1 MENTIL
7 NISIDLIMPNRFQP
21 RLVFDEKAL
30 NELADSIKEH
40 GIIEPIIVRPLNDK
54 YEIIA
59 GERRYKAACIAGLT
73 KLPVIVKHLSD
84 YKSAQVAVIENVQRR
99 NLNPMEEAKSY
110 KRILD
115 HGIKTQEELAKEIGV
130 SQSTIANKLR
140 LLSLAEPVKQALSE
154 NKISERHARALLKIT
169 SLDKQVELLNK
180 VITERL
186 TVKDLDDEI
195 KKLAKEYKAKCLD
208 VNYKAPNALRCLTTD
223 DDIENLSGYLFD
235 EKISEEPV
243 ASSKPEFVTPV
254 VESKEEQPITEPKIE
269 TIPKEETI
277 KVNTDPE
284 IKKIQEIDEQQLPT
298 TPQPDNSTNIF
309 DIPTI
314 GKESKPDYPSL
325 EDLQTNMDL
334 GIKSDILVPEQP
346 EEPIVEEKEEP
357 KLEVTEPIVVPE
369 TPVEPPKPRII
380 PNDLNSVKQAIS
392 DLNKEIR
399 EAGFNIEFE
408 DYDFSDL
415 YQAIIKIN
423 K

>member
-1 MENTIL
+1 MENAIL
-7 NISIDLIMPNRFQP
+7 NVNIDLIIPNRFQP

-40 GIIEPIIVRPLNDK
+40 GIIEPIIVRQLNDK

-73 KLPVIVKHLSD
+73 KVPVIVRNLSD

-115 HGIKTQEELAKEIGV
+115 QGLKTQEELAKEIGV

-169 SLDKQVELLNK
+169 SLDKQEELLNK

-195 KKLAKEYKAKCLD
+195 SKLTS
-208 VNYKAPNALRCLTTD
+208 PSTP
-223 DDIENLSGYLFD
+223 NLSFKIPEVPNISDSLDLFNV
-235 EKISEEPV
+235 KFPEEPL
-243 ASSKPEFVTPV
+243 SDQEPEFVNPV
-254 VESKEEQPITEPKIE
+254 IEPKEDQPITEPKIE
-269 TIPKEETI
+269 IAPKEETI
-277 KVNTDPE
+277 EVNQNPE
-284 IKKIQEIDEQQLPT
+284 IKEIQEIEEEQAPSE
-298 TPQPDNSTNIF
+298 PQTDITDKNTNIF

-314 GKESKPDYPSL
+314 GKEPKPDYPSL

-334 GIKSDILVPEQP
+334 GIESDILVPEQP
-346 EEPIVEEKEEP
+346 EELIVEEKEEP

>member
-1 MENTIL
+1 MENAIL
-7 NISIDLIMPNRFQP
+7 NVSIDLIIPNRFQP

-40 GIIEPIIVRPLNDK
+40 GIIEPIIVRQLNDK

-73 KLPVIVKHLSD
+73 KVPVIVRNLSD

-115 HGIKTQEELAKEIGV
+115 QGLKTQEELAKEIGV

-154 NKISERHARALLKIT
+154 NKISERHARALLKLS
-169 SLDKQVELLNK
+169 SLDKQEEMLNK
-180 VITERL
+180 VINERL
-186 TVKDLDDEI
+186 TVKDLDDKI
-195 KKLAKEYKAKCLD
+195 SKLTS
-208 VNYKAPNALRCLTTD
+208 P
-223 DDIENLSGYLFD
+223 ISPNLSFTIPEVPNISDSLDLFNV
-235 EKISEEPV
+235 KFPEEPL
-243 ASSKPEFVTPV
+243 SDQEPEFVPPV
-254 VESKEEQPITEPKIE
+254 VEPKEVQPITEPKIE
-269 TIPKEETI
+269 PVPKEETI
-277 KVNTDPE
+277 EVNPDPE
-284 IKKIQEIDEQQLPT
+284 IKEIQEKEEEQVPT
-298 TPQPDNSTNIF
+298 KPQPDNSTNIF

-314 GKESKPDYPSL
+314 GKEPKPDYPSL

-334 GIKSDILVPEQP
+334 GIESDILVPEQP
-346 EEPIVEEKEEP
+346 EEPISEEKAEQ

-380 PNDLNSVKQAIS
+380 PKDLNSVKKAIS

-399 EAGFNIEFE
+399 EAGFNIKFE

>member
-73 KLPVIVKHLSD
+73 KVPVIVKRLSD

-115 HGIKTQEELAKEIGV
+115 HGLKTQEELAKEIGV

-169 SLDKQVELLNK
+169 SLDKQEELLNK

-195 KKLAKEYKAKCLD
+195 KKLDTSTTPNITFKMPEVPNI
-208 VNYKAPNALRCLTTD
+208 VNTLN
-223 DDIENLSGYLFD
+223 LFD
-235 EKISEEPV
+235 EKISEERV
-243 ASSKPEFVTPV
+243 ASSKPEFVPPV
-254 VESKEEQPITEPKIE
+254 VEPKEEQPITEPKIE
-269 TIPKEETI
+269 TVPKEETI
-277 KVNTDPE
+277 EVNPDPE
-284 IKKIQEIDEQQLPT
+284 IKEIQEIEEEQLPT
-298 TPQPDNSTNIF
+298 KPQPDNSTNIF

-334 GIKSDILVPEQP
+334 GIESDILVPEQP
-346 EEPIVEEKEEP
+346 EEPISEEKEEP
-357 KLEVTEPIVVPE
+357 KLEVTEPIVVHE

>member
-1 MENTIL
+1 MENAIL
-7 NISIDLIMPNRFQP
+7 NVSIDLIIPNRFQP

-40 GIIEPIIVRPLNDK
+40 GIIEPIIVRQLNDK

-73 KLPVIVKHLSD
+73 KVPVIVRNLSD

-115 HGIKTQEELAKEIGV
+115 QGLKTQEELAKEIGV

-154 NKISERHARALLKIT
+154 NKISERHARALLKLS
-169 SLDKQVELLNK
+169 SLDKQEEMLNK
-180 VITERL
+180 VINERL

-195 KKLAKEYKAKCLD
+195 SKLTS
-208 VNYKAPNALRCLTTD
+208 P
-223 DDIENLSGYLFD
+223 ISPNLSFKIPEVPNISDSLDLFNV
-235 EKISEEPV
+235 KFPEEPL
-243 ASSKPEFVTPV
+243 SDQEPEFVPPV
-254 VESKEEQPITEPKIE
+254 VEPKEEQPITEPKIE
-269 TIPKEETI
+269 PVPKEETI
-277 KVNTDPE
+277 EVNPDPE
-284 IKKIQEIDEQQLPT
+284 IKEIQEIEEEQVPT
-298 TPQPDNSTNIF
+298 KPQPDNSTNIF

-314 GKESKPDYPSL
+314 GKEPKPDYPSL

-334 GIKSDILVPEQP
+334 GIESDILVPEQP
-346 EEPIVEEKEEP
+346 EEPISEEKEEP

-380 PNDLNSVKQAIS
+380 PKDLNSVKKAIS

>member
-73 KLPVIVKHLSD
+73 KVPVIVKRLSD

-115 HGIKTQEELAKEIGV
+115 HGLKTQEELAKEIGV

-169 SLDKQVELLNK
+169 SLDKQEELLNK

-195 KKLAKEYKAKCLD
+195 KKLHTSTTPNITFKMPEVPNI
-208 VNYKAPNALRCLTTD
+208 VNTLN
-223 DDIENLSGYLFD
+223 LFD
-235 EKISEEPV
+235 EKISEERV
-243 ASSKPEFVTPV
+243 ASSKPEFVPPV
-254 VESKEEQPITEPKIE
+254 VEPKEEQPITEPKIE
-269 TIPKEETI
+269 TVPKEETI
-277 KVNTDPE
+277 EVKPDPE
-284 IKKIQEIDEQQLPT
+284 IKKIQEIEEQLPT
-298 TPQPDNSTNIF
+298 KPQPDNSTNIF

-334 GIKSDILVPEQP
+334 GIESDILVPEQP
-346 EEPIVEEKEEP
+346 EEPIVEEKEES
-357 KLEVTEPIVVPE
+357 KLEVTEPIVVHE

-380 PNDLNSVKQAIS
+380 PKDLNSVKQAIS

>member
-1 MENTIL
+1 MENAIL
-7 NISIDLIMPNRFQP
+7 NVSIDLIIPNRFQP

-40 GIIEPIIVRPLNDK
+40 GIIEPIIVRQLNDK

-73 KLPVIVKHLSD
+73 KVPVIVRNLSD

-115 HGIKTQEELAKEIGV
+115 QGLKTQEELAKEIGV

-154 NKISERHARALLKIT
+154 NKISERHARALLKLS
-169 SLDKQVELLNK
+169 SLDKQEEMLNK
-180 VITERL
+180 VINERL

-195 KKLAKEYKAKCLD
+195 SKLTS
-208 VNYKAPNALRCLTTD
+208 P
-223 DDIENLSGYLFD
+223 ISPNLSFKIPEVPNISDSLDLFNV
-235 EKISEEPV
+235 KFPEEPL
-243 ASSKPEFVTPV
+243 SDQELEFVPPV
-254 VESKEEQPITEPKIE
+254 VEPKEEQPITEPKIE
-269 TIPKEETI
+269 PVPKEETI
-277 KVNTDPE
+277 EVNPDPE
-284 IKKIQEIDEQQLPT
+284 IKEIQEIEEEQVPT
-298 TPQPDNSTNIF
+298 KPQPDNSTNIF

-314 GKESKPDYPSL
+314 GKEPKPDYPSL

-334 GIKSDILVPEQP
+334 GIESDILVPEQP
-346 EEPIVEEKEEP
+346 EDPISEEKEEP

-380 PNDLNSVKQAIS
+380 PKDLNSVKKAIS

>member
-1 MENTIL
+1 MENAIL
-7 NISIDLIMPNRFQP
+7 NVSIDLIIPNRFQP

-40 GIIEPIIVRPLNDK
+40 GIIEPIIVRQLNDK

-73 KLPVIVKHLSD
+73 KVPVIVRNLSD

-115 HGIKTQEELAKEIGV
+115 QGLKTQEELAKEIGV

-154 NKISERHARALLKIT
+154 NKISERHARALLKLS
-169 SLDKQVELLNK
+169 SLDKQEEMLNK
-180 VITERL
+180 VINERL

-195 KKLAKEYKAKCLD
+195 SKLTS
-208 VNYKAPNALRCLTTD
+208 P
-223 DDIENLSGYLFD
+223 ISPNLSFKIPEVPNISDSLDLFNV
-235 EKISEEPV
+235 KFPEEPL
-243 ASSKPEFVTPV
+243 SNQEPKFVPPV
-254 VESKEEQPITEPKIE
+254 VEPKEDQPITEPKIE
-269 TIPKEETI
+269 PVPKEETI
-277 KVNTDPE
+277 EVNPDPE
-284 IKKIQEIDEQQLPT
+284 IKEIQETEAEQVPT
-298 TPQPDNSTNIF
+298 KPQPDNSTNIF

-314 GKESKPDYPSL
+314 GKEPKPDYPSL

-334 GIKSDILVPEQP
+334 GIESDILVPEQP
-346 EEPIVEEKEEP
+346 EEPIVEEKAEP

-380 PNDLNSVKQAIS
+380 PKDLNSVKKAIS
-392 DLNKEIR
+392 DLNKEIK

>member
-1 MENTIL
+1 MENAIL
-7 NISIDLIMPNRFQP
+7 NVSIDLIIPNRFQP

-40 GIIEPIIVRPLNDK
+40 GIIEPIIVRQLNDK

-73 KLPVIVKHLSD
+73 KVPVIVRNLSD

-115 HGIKTQEELAKEIGV
+115 QGLKTQEELAKEIGV

-154 NKISERHARALLKIT
+154 NKISERHARALLKLS
-169 SLDKQVELLNK
+169 SLDKQEEMLNK
-180 VITERL
+180 VINERL

-195 KKLAKEYKAKCLD
+195 SKLTS
-208 VNYKAPNALRCLTTD
+208 P
-223 DDIENLSGYLFD
+223 ISPNLSFKIPEVPNISDSLDLFNV
-235 EKISEEPV
+235 KFPEEPL
-243 ASSKPEFVTPV
+243 SDQEPEFVPPV
-254 VESKEEQPITEPKIE
+254 VEPKEEQPITEPKIE
-269 TIPKEETI
+269 PVPKEETI
-277 KVNTDPE
+277 EVNPDPE
-284 IKKIQEIDEQQLPT
+284 IKEIQEIEEEQVPT
-298 TPQPDNSTNIF
+298 KPQPDNSTNIF

-314 GKESKPDYPSL
+314 GKEPKPDYPSL

-334 GIKSDILVPEQP
+334 GIESDILVPEQP
-346 EEPIVEEKEEP
+346 EEPISEEKEEP

-380 PNDLNSVKQAIS
+380 PKDLNSVKKAIS

-399 EAGFNIEFE
+399 EAGFNTEFE

>member
-1 MENTIL
+1 MENAIL
-7 NISIDLIMPNRFQP
+7 NINIDLIMPNRFQP

-73 KLPVIVKHLSD
+73 KVPVIVKRLSD

-115 HGIKTQEELAKEIGV
+115 HGLKTQEELAKEIGV

-169 SLDKQVELLNK
+169 SLDKQEELLNK

-195 KKLAKEYKAKCLD
+195 KKLD
-208 VNYKAPNALRCLTTD
+208 TSTTPNITFKMPEVPNIANTL
-223 DDIENLSGYLFD
+223 NLFD
-235 EKISEEPV
+235 EKISEEQV
-243 ASSKPEFVTPV
+243 ASSKPEFVTPAV
-254 VESKEEQPITEPKIE
+254 KPKEEQTIIE
-269 TIPKEETI
+269 PKEEVTLKEEPI
-277 KVNTDPE
+277 ELNPFPE
-284 IKKIQEIDEQQLPT
+284 IKEVQEEQAPT
-298 TPQPDNSTNIF
+298 EPQPDNSTNIF

-314 GKESKPDYPSL
+314 GKEPKPDYPSL
-325 EDLQTNMDL
+325 DDLQTNMDL
-334 GIKSDILVPEQP
+334 GVESDILLPEQP
-346 EEPIVEEKEEP
+346 EEPIIAEKEEP

-369 TPVEPPKPRII
+369 TPVEPPKPRIVQ
-380 PNDLNSVKQAIS
+380 NDLNSVKTALS
-392 DLNKEIR
+392 DLNKEIKD
-399 EAGFNIEFE
+399 AGFNIEFE

>member
-1 MENTIL
+1 MENAIL
-7 NISIDLIMPNRFQP
+7 NVNIDLIIPNRFQP

-40 GIIEPIIVRPLNDK
+40 GIIEPIIVRQLNDK

-59 GERRYKAACIAGLT
+59 GERRYKAACLAGLT
-73 KLPVIVKHLSD
+73 KVPVIVRNLSD

-115 HGIKTQEELAKEIGV
+115 QGLKTQEELAKEIGV

-154 NKISERHARALLKIT
+154 NKISERHARALLKLS
-169 SLDKQVELLNK
+169 SLDKQEEMLNK
-180 VITERL
+180 VINERL

-195 KKLAKEYKAKCLD
+195 SKLTS
-208 VNYKAPNALRCLTTD
+208 P
-223 DDIENLSGYLFD
+223 ISPNLSFKIPEVPNISDSLDLFNV
-235 EKISEEPV
+235 KFPEEPL
-243 ASSKPEFVTPV
+243 SDQEPEFVPPV
-254 VESKEEQPITEPKIE
+254 VEPKEDQPITKPKIE
-269 TIPKEETI
+269 PVPKEETI
-277 KVNTDPE
+277 EVNPDPE
-284 IKKIQEIDEQQLPT
+284 IKEIKEKEAEQVPT
-298 TPQPDNSTNIF
+298 KPQPDNSTNIF

-314 GKESKPDYPSL
+314 GKEPKPDYPSL

-334 GIKSDILVPEQP
+334 GIESDILVPEQP
-346 EEPIVEEKEEP
+346 EEPISEAKEEP
-357 KLEVTEPIVVPE
+357 KLEVTEPIIVPE
-369 TPVEPPKPRII
+369 TPVEPPKPKII
-380 PNDLNSVKQAIS
+380 PKDLNSVKKAIS

>member
-1 MENTIL
+1 MDNAIL
-7 NISIDLIMPNRFQP
+7 SVSIDLIIPNRFQP
-21 RLVFDEKAL
+21 RLVFEEKAL
-30 NELADSIKEH
+30 NELSNSIKEH

-73 KLPVIVKHLSD
+73 KVPVIVRNLSD

-115 HGIKTQEELAKEIGV
+115 QGLKTQEELAKEIGV

-169 SLDKQVELLNK
+169 SFAKQEELLNK

-186 TVKDLDDEI
+186 TVKDLDEEI
-195 KKLAKEYKAKCLD
+195 NK
-208 VNYKAPNALRCLTTD
+208 NTSSTNR
-223 DDIENLSGYLFD
+223 NLSFKIPEVPNITDTLDLFNV
-235 EKISEEPV
+235 KFPEEPSND
-243 ASSKPEFVTPV
+243 SSPEFVTPV
-254 VESKEEQPITEPKIE
+254 VGSKDGQQIVETKIGLSPKDEPIEVNPDFETQPLQEEQIHSEHQIDN
-269 TIPKEETI
+269 TI
-277 KVNTDPE
+277 
-284 IKKIQEIDEQQLPT
+284 
-298 TPQPDNSTNIF
+298 NIF

-314 GKESKPDYPSL
+314 EKEPKKDYPSL

-334 GIKSDILVPEQP
+334 GVENEILVPEQS
-346 EEPIVEEKEEP
+346 EELIDEKKEEP

-369 TPVEPPKPRII
+369 TTIEPPKPRII
-380 PNDLNSVKQAIS
+380 PNDLNSIKIAIS
-392 DLNKEIR
+392 DLNKEIK

-415 YQAIIKIN
+415 YQVIIKIN
-423 K
+423 KPVK

>member
-1 MENTIL
+1 MENAIL
-7 NISIDLIMPNRFQP
+7 NVNIDLIIPNRFQP

-40 GIIEPIIVRPLNDK
+40 GIIEPIIVRQLNDK

-73 KLPVIVKHLSD
+73 KVPVIVRNLSD

-115 HGIKTQEELAKEIGV
+115 QGLKTQEELAKEIGV

-154 NKISERHARALLKIT
+154 NKISERHARALLKLS
-169 SLDKQVELLNK
+169 SLDKQEEMLNK
-180 VITERL
+180 VINERL

-195 KKLAKEYKAKCLD
+195 NKLTS
-208 VNYKAPNALRCLTTD
+208 P
-223 DDIENLSGYLFD
+223 ISPNLSFKIPEVPNISDSLDLFNV
-235 EKISEEPV
+235 KFPEEPL
-243 ASSKPEFVTPV
+243 SDQEPEFVPPV
-254 VESKEEQPITEPKIE
+254 VEPKEVQPITEPKIE
-269 TIPKEETI
+269 PVPKEETI
-277 KVNTDPE
+277 EVNPDPE
-284 IKKIQEIDEQQLPT
+284 IKEIQEKEEEQVPT
-298 TPQPDNSTNIF
+298 KPQPDNSTNIF

-314 GKESKPDYPSL
+314 GKEPKPDYPSL

-334 GIKSDILVPEQP
+334 GIESDILVPEQP
-346 EEPIVEEKEEP
+346 EEAISEEKEEP

-380 PNDLNSVKQAIS
+380 PKDLNSVKKAIS

-399 EAGFNIEFE
+399 EAGFTIEFE

>member
-73 KLPVIVKHLSD
+73 KVPVIVKRLSD

-115 HGIKTQEELAKEIGV
+115 HGLKTQEELAKEIGV

-169 SLDKQVELLNK
+169 SLDKQEELLNK

-195 KKLAKEYKAKCLD
+195 KKLDTSTTPNITFKMPEVPNI
-208 VNYKAPNALRCLTTD
+208 VNTLN
-223 DDIENLSGYLFD
+223 LFD
-235 EKISEEPV
+235 EKISEERV
-243 ASSKPEFVTPV
+243 ASSKPEFVPPV
-254 VESKEEQPITEPKIE
+254 VEPKEEQPITEPKIE
-269 TIPKEETI
+269 PVPKEETI
-277 KVNTDPE
+277 EVNPDPE
-284 IKKIQEIDEQQLPT
+284 IKEIQEIEEKQLPT
-298 TPQPDNSTNIF
+298 KPQPDNSTNIF

-334 GIKSDILVPEQP
+334 GIESDILVPEQP
-346 EEPIVEEKEEP
+346 EEPIVEEKEES
-357 KLEVTEPIVVPE
+357 KIEVTEPIVVHE

>member
-73 KLPVIVKHLSD
+73 KVPVIVKRLSD

-115 HGIKTQEELAKEIGV
+115 HGLKTQEELAKEIGV

-154 NKISERHARALLKIT
+154 NKISERHARAPLKIT
-169 SLDKQVELLNK
+169 SLDKQEELINK

-186 TVKDLDDEI
+186 TVKELDDEI
-195 KKLAKEYKAKCLD
+195 KKLDTSTTPNITFKMPEVPNI
-208 VNYKAPNALRCLTTD
+208 VNTLN
-223 DDIENLSGYLFD
+223 LFD
-235 EKISEEPV
+235 EKISEERV
-243 ASSKPEFVTPV
+243 ASSKPGFVTPV
-254 VESKEEQPITEPKIE
+254 VEPKEEQPINEPKIE
-269 TIPKEETI
+269 TVPKEETI
-277 KVNTDPE
+277 EVKPDPE
-284 IKKIQEIDEQQLPT
+284 IKEIQEIEEEQLPT
-298 TPQPDNSTNIF
+298 KPQPDNSTNIF

-314 GKESKPDYPSL
+314 GKEPKPDYPSL

-334 GIKSDILVPEQP
+334 GIESDILVPEQP
-346 EEPIVEEKEEP
+346 EEPIVEEKEES
-357 KLEVTEPIVVPE
+357 KIEVTEPIVVHE

>member
-1 MENTIL
+1 MENAIL
-7 NISIDLIMPNRFQP
+7 NVSIDLIIPNRFQP

-40 GIIEPIIVRPLNDK
+40 GIIEPIIVRQLNDK

-73 KLPVIVKHLSD
+73 KVPVIVRNLSD

-115 HGIKTQEELAKEIGV
+115 QGLKTQEELAKEIGV

-154 NKISERHARALLKIT
+154 NKISERHARALLKLS
-169 SLDKQVELLNK
+169 SLDKQEEMLNK
-180 VITERL
+180 VINERL

-195 KKLAKEYKAKCLD
+195 SKLTS
-208 VNYKAPNALRCLTTD
+208 P
-223 DDIENLSGYLFD
+223 ISPNLSFKIPEVPNISDSLDLFNV
-235 EKISEEPV
+235 KFPEEPL
-243 ASSKPEFVTPV
+243 SDQELEFVPPV
-254 VESKEEQPITEPKIE
+254 VEPKEEQPITEPKIE
-269 TIPKEETI
+269 PVPKEETI
-277 KVNTDPE
+277 EVNPDPE
-284 IKKIQEIDEQQLPT
+284 IKEIQEIEEEQVPT
-298 TPQPDNSTNIF
+298 KPQPDNSTNIF

-314 GKESKPDYPSL
+314 GKEPKPDYPSL

-334 GIKSDILVPEQP
+334 GIESDILVPEQP
-346 EEPIVEEKEEP
+346 EEPISEEKEEP

-380 PNDLNSVKQAIS
+380 PKDLNSVKKAIS

>member
-73 KLPVIVKHLSD
+73 KVPVIVKRLSD

-115 HGIKTQEELAKEIGV
+115 HGLKTQEELAKEIGV

-169 SLDKQVELLNK
+169 SLDKQEELLNK

-195 KKLAKEYKAKCLD
+195 KKLDTSTTPNITFKMPEVPNI
-208 VNYKAPNALRCLTTD
+208 VNTLN
-223 DDIENLSGYLFD
+223 LFD
-235 EKISEEPV
+235 EKISEERV
-243 ASSKPEFVTPV
+243 ASSKPGFVPPV
-254 VESKEEQPITEPKIE
+254 VEPKEEQPITEPKIE
-269 TIPKEETI
+269 TVPKEETI
-277 KVNTDPE
+277 EVKPDPE
-284 IKKIQEIDEQQLPT
+284 IKEIQEIEEEQLPT
-298 TPQPDNSTNIF
+298 KPQPDNSTNIF

-314 GKESKPDYPSL
+314 GKEPKPDYPSL

-334 GIKSDILVPEQP
+334 GIESDILVPEQP
-346 EEPIVEEKEEP
+346 EEPIVEEKEES
-357 KLEVTEPIVVPE
+357 KIEVTEPIVVHE

>member
-1 MENTIL
+1 MENAIL
-7 NISIDLIMPNRFQP
+7 NVSIDLIIPNRFQP

-40 GIIEPIIVRPLNDK
+40 GIIEPIIVRQLNDK

-73 KLPVIVKHLSD
+73 KVPVIVRNLSD

-115 HGIKTQEELAKEIGV
+115 QGLKTQEELAKEIGV

-154 NKISERHARALLKIT
+154 NKISERHARALLKLS
-169 SLDKQVELLNK
+169 SLDKQEEMLNK
-180 VITERL
+180 VINERL

-195 KKLAKEYKAKCLD
+195 SKLTS
-208 VNYKAPNALRCLTTD
+208 P
-223 DDIENLSGYLFD
+223 ISPNLSFKIPEVPNISDSLDLFNV
-235 EKISEEPV
+235 KFPEEPL
-243 ASSKPEFVTPV
+243 SDQEPEFVNPV
-254 VESKEEQPITEPKIE
+254 IEPKEEQPITEPKIE
-269 TIPKEETI
+269 PVPKEETI
-277 KVNTDPE
+277 EVNPDPE
-284 IKKIQEIDEQQLPT
+284 IKEIQEIEEEQVPT
-298 TPQPDNSTNIF
+298 KPQPDNSTNIF

-314 GKESKPDYPSL
+314 GKEPKPDYPSL

-334 GIKSDILVPEQP
+334 GIESDILVPEQP
-346 EEPIVEEKEEP
+346 EEPIIEEKEEP

-380 PNDLNSVKQAIS
+380 PKDLNSVKKAIS

>member
-1 MENTIL
+1 MENAIL
-7 NISIDLIMPNRFQP
+7 NINIDLIMPNRFQP

-73 KLPVIVKHLSD
+73 KVPVIVKRLSD

-115 HGIKTQEELAKEIGV
+115 HGLKTQEELAKEIGV

-169 SLDKQVELLNK
+169 SLDKQEELLNK

-195 KKLAKEYKAKCLD
+195 KKLDTSTTPNITFKMPEVPNI
-208 VNYKAPNALRCLTTD
+208 VNTLN
-223 DDIENLSGYLFD
+223 LFD
-235 EKISEEPV
+235 EKISEERV
-243 ASSKPEFVTPV
+243 ASSKPEFVPPV
-254 VESKEEQPITEPKIE
+254 VEPKEEQPITEPKIE
-269 TIPKEETI
+269 TVPKEETI
-277 KVNTDPE
+277 EVKPDPE
-284 IKKIQEIDEQQLPT
+284 IKEIQEIEEEQLPT
-298 TPQPDNSTNIF
+298 KPQPDNSTNIF

-314 GKESKPDYPSL
+314 GKEPKPDYPSL

-334 GIKSDILVPEQP
+334 GIESDILVPEQP
-346 EEPIVEEKEEP
+346 EEPIVEEKEES
-357 KLEVTEPIVVPE
+357 KIEVTEPIVVHE

>member
-1 MENTIL
+1 MENAIL
-7 NISIDLIMPNRFQP
+7 NVNIDLIIPNRFQP

-40 GIIEPIIVRPLNDK
+40 GIIEPIIVRQLNDK

-59 GERRYKAACIAGLT
+59 GERRYKAACLAGLT
-73 KLPVIVKHLSD
+73 KVPVIVRNLSD

-115 HGIKTQEELAKEIGV
+115 QGLKTQEELAKEIGV

-154 NKISERHARALLKIT
+154 NKISERHARALLKLS
-169 SLDKQVELLNK
+169 SLDKQEEMLNK
-180 VITERL
+180 VINERL
-186 TVKDLDDEI
+186 TVKDLDDKI
-195 KKLAKEYKAKCLD
+195 SKLTS
-208 VNYKAPNALRCLTTD
+208 P
-223 DDIENLSGYLFD
+223 ISPNLSFKIPEVPNISDSLDLFNV
-235 EKISEEPV
+235 KFPEEPL
-243 ASSKPEFVTPV
+243 SDQEPEFVPPV
-254 VESKEEQPITEPKIE
+254 VEPKAEQPITGPKIE
-269 TIPKEETI
+269 RVPKEETI
-277 KVNTDPE
+277 EVKPDPE
-284 IKKIQEIDEQQLPT
+284 IKEIQEKEEEQVPT
-298 TPQPDNSTNIF
+298 KPQPDNSTNIF

-314 GKESKPDYPSL
+314 GKEPKPDYPSL

-334 GIKSDILVPEQP
+334 GIESDILVPEQP
-346 EEPIVEEKEEP
+346 EEPISEEKEEP

-380 PNDLNSVKQAIS
+380 PKDLNSVKKAIS

>member
-73 KLPVIVKHLSD
+73 KVPVIVKRLSD

-115 HGIKTQEELAKEIGV
+115 HGLKTQEELAKEIGV

-169 SLDKQVELLNK
+169 SLDKQEELLNK

-195 KKLAKEYKAKCLD
+195 KKLDTSTTQNITFKMPEVPNI
-208 VNYKAPNALRCLTTD
+208 VNTLN
-223 DDIENLSGYLFD
+223 LFD
-235 EKISEEPV
+235 EKISEERV
-243 ASSKPEFVTPV
+243 ASSKPGFVTPV
-254 VESKEEQPITEPKIE
+254 VEPKEEQPITEPKIE
-269 TIPKEETI
+269 TVPKEETI
-277 KVNTDPE
+277 EVKPDPE
-284 IKKIQEIDEQQLPT
+284 IKEIQEIEEEQLPT
-298 TPQPDNSTNIF
+298 KPQPDNSTNIF

-314 GKESKPDYPSL
+314 GKEPKPNYPSL

-334 GIKSDILVPEQP
+334 GIESDILLPEQP
-346 EEPIVEEKEEP
+346 EEPIVEEKEES
-357 KLEVTEPIVVPE
+357 KIEVTEPIVVHE

>member
-1 MENTIL
+1 MENAIL
-7 NISIDLIMPNRFQP
+7 NVNIDLIIPNRFQP

-40 GIIEPIIVRPLNDK
+40 GIIEPIIVRQLNDK

-73 KLPVIVKHLSD
+73 KVPVIVRNLSD

-115 HGIKTQEELAKEIGV
+115 QGLKTQEELAKEIGV

-154 NKISERHARALLKIT
+154 NKISERHARALLKLS
-169 SLDKQVELLNK
+169 SLDKQEEMLNK
-180 VITERL
+180 VINERL

-195 KKLAKEYKAKCLD
+195 SKLTS
-208 VNYKAPNALRCLTTD
+208 P
-223 DDIENLSGYLFD
+223 ISPNLSFKIPEVPNISDSLDLFNV
-235 EKISEEPV
+235 KFPEEPL
-243 ASSKPEFVTPV
+243 SDQEPEFVPPV
-254 VESKEEQPITEPKIE
+254 VEPKEDQPITKPKIE
-269 TIPKEETI
+269 PVPKEETI
-277 KVNTDPE
+277 EVNPDPE
-284 IKKIQEIDEQQLPT
+284 IKEIKEKEAEQVPT
-298 TPQPDNSTNIF
+298 KPQPDNSTNIF

-314 GKESKPDYPSL
+314 GKEPKPDYPSL

-334 GIKSDILVPEQP
+334 GIESDILVPEQP
-346 EEPIVEEKEEP
+346 EEPISEAKEEP
-357 KLEVTEPIVVPE
+357 KLEVTEPIIVPE
-369 TPVEPPKPRII
+369 TPVEPPKPKII
-380 PNDLNSVKQAIS
+380 PKDLNSVKKAIS
-392 DLNKEIR
+392 DLNKEIKD
-399 EAGFNIEFE
+399 AGFNIEFE

-415 YQAIIKIN
+415 YQVIIKIN

>member
-1 MENTIL
+1 MENAIL
-7 NISIDLIMPNRFQP
+7 NVSIDLIIPNRFQP

-40 GIIEPIIVRPLNDK
+40 GIIEPIIVRQLNDK

-73 KLPVIVKHLSD
+73 KVPVIVRNLSD

-99 NLNPMEEAKSY
+99 NLNPIEEAKSY

-115 HGIKTQEELAKEIGV
+115 QGLKTQEELAKEIGV

-154 NKISERHARALLKIT
+154 NKISERHARALLKLS
-169 SLDKQVELLNK
+169 SLDKQEEMLNK
-180 VITERL
+180 VINERL

-195 KKLAKEYKAKCLD
+195 RKLTS
-208 VNYKAPNALRCLTTD
+208 P
-223 DDIENLSGYLFD
+223 ISPNLSFKIPEIPKISDSLDLFNV
-235 EKISEEPV
+235 KFSEEPL
-243 ASSKPEFVTPV
+243 SDQEPKFVPPV
-254 VESKEEQPITEPKIE
+254 VEPKEEQPITEPKIE
-269 TIPKEETI
+269 TFPKEETI
-277 KVNTDPE
+277 EVKPAPE
-284 IKKIQEIDEQQLPT
+284 IKEIQEIKEEYVPT
-298 TPQPDNSTNIF
+298 KPQPDNSTNIF

-314 GKESKPDYPSL
+314 GKETKPDYPSL

-334 GIKSDILVPEQP
+334 GIESDILVPEQP
-346 EEPIVEEKEEP
+346 EEPISEEKEKP

-380 PNDLNSVKQAIS
+380 PNDLNSVKKALS

-408 DYDFSDL
+408 DYDFSEL

>member
-73 KLPVIVKHLSD
+73 KVPVIVKRLSD

-115 HGIKTQEELAKEIGV
+115 HGLKTQEELAKEIGV

-169 SLDKQVELLNK
+169 SLDKQEELLNK

-195 KKLAKEYKAKCLD
+195 KKLDTSTTQNITFKMPEVPNI
-208 VNYKAPNALRCLTTD
+208 VNTLN
-223 DDIENLSGYLFD
+223 LFD
-235 EKISEEPV
+235 EKISEERV
-243 ASSKPEFVTPV
+243 ASSKPEFVPPV
-254 VESKEEQPITEPKIE
+254 VEPKEEQPITEPKIE
-269 TIPKEETI
+269 TVPKEETI
-277 KVNTDPE
+277 EVKPDPE
-284 IKKIQEIDEQQLPT
+284 IKEIQEIEEEQLPT
-298 TPQPDNSTNIF
+298 KPQPDNSTNIF

-314 GKESKPDYPSL
+314 GKEPKPDYPSL

-334 GIKSDILVPEQP
+334 GIESDILVPEQP
-346 EEPIVEEKEEP
+346 EEPIVEEKEES
-357 KLEVTEPIVVPE
+357 KIEVTEPIVVHE

>member
-1 MENTIL
+1 MENAIL
-7 NISIDLIMPNRFQP
+7 NVNIDLIIPNRFQP

-40 GIIEPIIVRPLNDK
+40 GIIEPIIVRQLNDK

-73 KLPVIVKHLSD
+73 KVPVIVRNLSN

-115 HGIKTQEELAKEIGV
+115 QGLKTQEELAKEIGV

-154 NKISERHARALLKIT
+154 NKISERHARALLKLS
-169 SLDKQVELLNK
+169 SLDKQEEMLNK
-180 VITERL
+180 VINERL

-195 KKLAKEYKAKCLD
+195 SKLTS
-208 VNYKAPNALRCLTTD
+208 P
-223 DDIENLSGYLFD
+223 ISSNLSFKIPEVPNISDSLDLFNV
-235 EKISEEPV
+235 KFPEEPL
-243 ASSKPEFVTPV
+243 SDQEPEFVPPA
-254 VESKEEQPITEPKIE
+254 VEPKENQPITELKIE
-269 TIPKEETI
+269 TVPKEETI
-277 KVNTDPE
+277 EVNQAPE
-284 IKKIQEIDEQQLPT
+284 IKEAQEHQEEQISSK
-298 TPQPDNSTNIF
+298 PQTDITDNSTNIF

-314 GKESKPDYPSL
+314 GKEPKPDYPSL

-334 GIKSDILVPEQP
+334 GVESDILVPEQP

-392 DLNKEIR
+392 DLNKEIKD
-399 EAGFNIEFE
+399 AGFNIEFE

>member
-1 MENTIL
+1 MENAIL
-7 NISIDLIMPNRFQP
+7 NVSIDLIIPNRFQP
-21 RLVFDEKAL
+21 RLVFDENAL
-30 NELADSIKEH
+30 NELANSIKEH
-40 GIIEPIIVRPLNDK
+40 GIIEPIIVRQLNDK

-59 GERRYKAACIAGLT
+59 GERRYKAACLAGLT
-73 KLPVIVKHLSD
+73 KVPVIVRNLSD

-115 HGIKTQEELAKEIGV
+115 QGLKTQEELAKEIGV

-169 SLDKQVELLNK
+169 SLDKQEELLNK

-195 KKLAKEYKAKCLD
+195 SKLTS
-208 VNYKAPNALRCLTTD
+208 PSTP
-223 DDIENLSGYLFD
+223 NLSFKIPEVPNISDSLDLFNV
-235 EKISEEPV
+235 KFPEEPL
-243 ASSKPEFVTPV
+243 SDQEPEFVNPV
-254 VESKEEQPITEPKIE
+254 IEPKEDQPITEPKIE
-269 TIPKEETI
+269 IAPKEETI
-277 KVNTDPE
+277 EVNQNPE
-284 IKKIQEIDEQQLPT
+284 IKEIQEIEEEQAPSE
-298 TPQPDNSTNIF
+298 PQTDITDKNTNIF

-314 GKESKPDYPSL
+314 GKEPKPDYPSL

-334 GIKSDILVPEQP
+334 GVESDILVPEQP
-346 EEPIVEEKEEP
+346 EEAISEEKEEP

>member
-1 MENTIL
+1 MENAIL
-7 NISIDLIMPNRFQP
+7 NVSIDLIIPNRFQP

-40 GIIEPIIVRPLNDK
+40 GIIEPIIVRQLNDK

-73 KLPVIVKHLSD
+73 KVPVIVRNLSD

-115 HGIKTQEELAKEIGV
+115 QGLKTQEELAKEIGV

-154 NKISERHARALLKIT
+154 NKISERHARALLKLS
-169 SLDKQVELLNK
+169 SLDKQEEMLNK
-180 VITERL
+180 VINERL

-195 KKLAKEYKAKCLD
+195 SKLTS
-208 VNYKAPNALRCLTTD
+208 P
-223 DDIENLSGYLFD
+223 ISPNLSFKIPEVPNISDSLDLFNV
-235 EKISEEPV
+235 KFPEEPL
-243 ASSKPEFVTPV
+243 SDQEPEFVPPV
-254 VESKEEQPITEPKIE
+254 VEPKEVQPITEPKIE
-269 TIPKEETI
+269 PVPKEETI
-277 KVNTDPE
+277 EVNPDPE
-284 IKKIQEIDEQQLPT
+284 IKEIQEKEEEQVPT
-298 TPQPDNSTNIF
+298 KPQPDNSTNIF

-314 GKESKPDYPSL
+314 GKEPKPDYPSL

-334 GIKSDILVPEQP
+334 GIESDILVPEQP
-346 EEPIVEEKEEP
+346 EEPISEEKAEQ

-380 PNDLNSVKQAIS
+380 PKDLNSVKKAIS

>member
-1 MENTIL
+1 MENAIL

-73 KLPVIVKHLSD
+73 KVPVIVKHLSD

-115 HGIKTQEELAKEIGV
+115 HGLKTQEELAKEIGV

-169 SLDKQVELLNK
+169 SLDKQEELLNK

-195 KKLAKEYKAKCLD
+195 KKLDTSSTPNVTFKMPEVPNI
-208 VNYKAPNALRCLTTD
+208 VNTLN
-223 DDIENLSGYLFD
+223 LFD

-254 VESKEEQPITEPKIE
+254 VEPKEEQPITEPKIE
-269 TIPKEETI
+269 TVPKEETI
-277 KVNTDPE
+277 EVNPDPE
-284 IKKIQEIDEQQLPT
+284 IKEIQEIEEEQIPT
-298 TPQPDNSTNIF
+298 KPQPDNNTNIF

-314 GKESKPDYPSL
+314 GKEPKPDYPSL

-334 GIKSDILVPEQP
+334 GVESDILVPEQP
-346 EEPIVEEKEEP
+346 EEPISEAKEEP

-369 TPVEPPKPRII
+369 TPVAPPKPRII

-392 DLNKEIR
+392 DLNKEIKD
-399 EAGFNIEFE
+399 AGFNIEFE

>member
-73 KLPVIVKHLSD
+73 KVPVIVKRLSD

-115 HGIKTQEELAKEIGV
+115 HGLKTQEELAKEIGV

-169 SLDKQVELLNK
+169 SLDKQEELLNK

-195 KKLAKEYKAKCLD
+195 KKLDTSSTPNVTFKMPEVPNI
-208 VNYKAPNALRCLTTD
+208 VNTLN
-223 DDIENLSGYLFD
+223 LFD

-254 VESKEEQPITEPKIE
+254 VEPKDEQPITEPKRE
-269 TIPKEETI
+269 TVPKEETI
-277 KVNTDPE
+277 EVNPDPE
-284 IKKIQEIDEQQLPT
+284 IKKIQEIEEEQLPT
-298 TPQPDNSTNIF
+298 KPQPDNSTNIF

-346 EEPIVEEKEEP
+346 EEPIVEEKEES
-357 KLEVTEPIVVPE
+357 KLEVTEPIVVHE

>member
-1 MENTIL
+1 MENAIL
-7 NISIDLIMPNRFQP
+7 NVSIDLIIPNRFQP

-40 GIIEPIIVRPLNDK
+40 GIIEPIIVRQLNDK

-73 KLPVIVKHLSD
+73 KVPVIVRNLSD

-115 HGIKTQEELAKEIGV
+115 QGLKTQEELAKEIGV

-154 NKISERHARALLKIT
+154 NKISERHARALLKLS
-169 SLDKQVELLNK
+169 SLDKQEEMLNK
-180 VITERL
+180 VINERL

-195 KKLAKEYKAKCLD
+195 SKLTS
-208 VNYKAPNALRCLTTD
+208 P
-223 DDIENLSGYLFD
+223 ISPNLSFKIPEVPNISDSLDLFNV
-235 EKISEEPV
+235 KFPEE
-243 ASSKPEFVTPV
+243 ALSDQEPEFVPPV
-254 VESKEEQPITEPKIE
+254 VEPKEEQPITEPKIE
-269 TIPKEETI
+269 TVPKEETI
-277 KVNTDPE
+277 EVNLDPE
-284 IKKIQEIDEQQLPT
+284 IKEIQEIEEEQLPT
-298 TPQPDNSTNIF
+298 KPQPDNSTNIF

-314 GKESKPDYPSL
+314 GKEPKPDYPSL

-334 GIKSDILVPEQP
+334 GIESDILVPEQP
-346 EEPIVEEKEEP
+346 EEPISEEKEEP

-380 PNDLNSVKQAIS
+380 PKDLNSVKKAIS

>member
-1 MENTIL
+1 MENAIL
-7 NISIDLIMPNRFQP
+7 NVSIDLIIPNRFQP

-40 GIIEPIIVRPLNDK
+40 GIIEPIIVRQLNDK

-73 KLPVIVKHLSD
+73 KVPVIVRNLSD

-115 HGIKTQEELAKEIGV
+115 QGLKTQEELAKEIGV

-154 NKISERHARALLKIT
+154 NKISERHARALLKLS
-169 SLDKQVELLNK
+169 SLDKQEEMLNK
-180 VITERL
+180 VINERL

-195 KKLAKEYKAKCLD
+195 SKLTS
-208 VNYKAPNALRCLTTD
+208 P
-223 DDIENLSGYLFD
+223 ISPNLSFKIPEVPNISDSLDLFNV
-235 EKISEEPV
+235 KFPEEPL
-243 ASSKPEFVTPV
+243 SDQEPKFVPPV
-254 VESKEEQPITEPKIE
+254 VESKEDQPITESKIE
-269 TIPKEETI
+269 PVPKEETI
-277 KVNTDPE
+277 EVNPDPE
-284 IKKIQEIDEQQLPT
+284 IKEIQEKEQVPT
-298 TPQPDNSTNIF
+298 KPQPDNSTNIF

-314 GKESKPDYPSL
+314 GKEPKPDYPSL

-334 GIKSDILVPEQP
+334 GIESDILVPEQP
-346 EEPIVEEKEEP
+346 EEPISEEKEEP

-380 PNDLNSVKQAIS
+380 PKDLNSVKKAIS
-392 DLNKEIR
+392 DLNKEIKD
-399 EAGFNIEFE
+399 AGFNIEFE

>member
-1 MENTIL
+1 MENAIL
-7 NISIDLIMPNRFQP
+7 NVSIDLIIPNRFQP

-40 GIIEPIIVRPLNDK
+40 GIIEPIIVRQLNDK

-73 KLPVIVKHLSD
+73 KVPVIVRNLSD

-115 HGIKTQEELAKEIGV
+115 QGLKTQEELAKEIGV

-154 NKISERHARALLKIT
+154 NKISERHARALLKLS
-169 SLDKQVELLNK
+169 SLDKQEEMLNK
-180 VITERL
+180 VINERL

-195 KKLAKEYKAKCLD
+195 SKLTS
-208 VNYKAPNALRCLTTD
+208 P
-223 DDIENLSGYLFD
+223 ISPNLSFKIPEVPNISDSLDLFNV
-235 EKISEEPV
+235 KFPEEPL
-243 ASSKPEFVTPV
+243 SDQEPEFVPPV
-254 VESKEEQPITEPKIE
+254 VEPKEEQPITEPKIE
-269 TIPKEETI
+269 PVPKEETI
-277 KVNTDPE
+277 EVNPDPE
-284 IKKIQEIDEQQLPT
+284 IKEIQEIEEEQVPT
-298 TPQPDNSTNIF
+298 KPQPDNSTNIF

-314 GKESKPDYPSL
+314 GKEPKPDYPSL

-334 GIKSDILVPEQP
+334 GIESDILVPEQP
-346 EEPIVEEKEEP
+346 EDPISEEKEEP

-380 PNDLNSVKQAIS
+380 PKDLNSVKKAIS

-399 EAGFNIEFE
+399 EAGFNTEFE

>member
-73 KLPVIVKHLSD
+73 KVPVIVKHLSD

-115 HGIKTQEELAKEIGV
+115 HGLKTQEELAKEIGV
-130 SQSTIANKLR
+130 SQSTIANKIR

-169 SLDKQVELLNK
+169 SLDKQEELLNK

-195 KKLAKEYKAKCLD
+195 KKLDTSTTPNITFKMPEVPNI
-208 VNYKAPNALRCLTTD
+208 VNTLN
-223 DDIENLSGYLFD
+223 LFD
-235 EKISEEPV
+235 EKITEERV
-243 ASSKPEFVTPV
+243 ASSKPEFVTRV
-254 VESKEEQPITEPKIE
+254 VEPKEDQPITEPKIE
-269 TIPKEETI
+269 PVPKEETI
-277 KVNTDPE
+277 EVKPDPE
-284 IKKIQEIDEQQLPT
+284 IKEIQEIEEEQLPT
-298 TPQPDNSTNIF
+298 KPQPDNSTNIF

-334 GIKSDILVPEQP
+334 GVESDILVPEQP
-346 EEPIVEEKEEP
+346 EEPIVEEKEES
-357 KLEVTEPIVVPE
+357 KLEVTEPIVVHE

>member
-73 KLPVIVKHLSD
+73 KVPVIVKHLSD

-115 HGIKTQEELAKEIGV
+115 HGLKTQEELAKEIGV

-169 SLDKQVELLNK
+169 SLDKQEELLNK

-195 KKLAKEYKAKCLD
+195 KKLDTSTTPNITFKMPEVPNI
-208 VNYKAPNALRCLTTD
+208 VNTLN
-223 DDIENLSGYLFD
+223 LFD
-235 EKISEEPV
+235 EKISEERV
-243 ASSKPEFVTPV
+243 ASSKPEFVPPV
-254 VESKEEQPITEPKIE
+254 VEPKEEQPITEPKIE
-269 TIPKEETI
+269 TVPKEETI
-277 KVNTDPE
+277 EVKPDPE
-284 IKKIQEIDEQQLPT
+284 IKEIQEIEEEQLPT
-298 TPQPDNSTNIF
+298 KPQPDNNTNIF

-334 GIKSDILVPEQP
+334 GIESDILVPEQP
-346 EEPIVEEKEEP
+346 EEPISEAKEEP
-357 KLEVTEPIVVPE
+357 KLEVTEPIVVHE

-392 DLNKEIR
+392 DLNKEIKD
-399 EAGFNIEFE
+399 AGFNIEFE

>member
-1 MENTIL
+1 MENAIL
-7 NISIDLIMPNRFQP
+7 NVSIDLIIPNRFQP

-40 GIIEPIIVRPLNDK
+40 GIIEPIIVRQLNDK

-73 KLPVIVKHLSD
+73 KVPVIVRNLSD

-115 HGIKTQEELAKEIGV
+115 QGLKTQEELAKEIGV

-154 NKISERHARALLKIT
+154 NKISERHARALLKLS
-169 SLDKQVELLNK
+169 SLDKQEEMLNK
-180 VITERL
+180 VINERL

-195 KKLAKEYKAKCLD
+195 SKLTS
-208 VNYKAPNALRCLTTD
+208 P
-223 DDIENLSGYLFD
+223 ISPNLSFKIPEVPNISDSLDLFNV
-235 EKISEEPV
+235 KFPEEPL
-243 ASSKPEFVTPV
+243 SDQEPEFVPPV
-254 VESKEEQPITEPKIE
+254 VEPKEEQTITEPKIE
-269 TIPKEETI
+269 PVPKEETI
-277 KVNTDPE
+277 EVNPDPE
-284 IKKIQEIDEQQLPT
+284 IKEIQEIEEEQVPT
-298 TPQPDNSTNIF
+298 KPQPDNSTNIF

-314 GKESKPDYPSL
+314 GKKPKPDYPSL

-334 GIKSDILVPEQP
+334 GIESDILVPEQP
-346 EEPIVEEKEEP
+346 EEPISEEKEEP

-369 TPVEPPKPRII
+369 TPVEPPKQRII
-380 PNDLNSVKQAIS
+380 PKDLNSVKKAIS

>member
-1 MENTIL
+1 MENAIL
-7 NISIDLIMPNRFQP
+7 NVSIDLIIPNRFQP

-40 GIIEPIIVRPLNDK
+40 GIIEPIIVRQLNDK

-73 KLPVIVKHLSD
+73 KVPVIVRNLSD

-115 HGIKTQEELAKEIGV
+115 QGLKTQEELAKEIGV

-154 NKISERHARALLKIT
+154 NKISERHARALLKLS
-169 SLDKQVELLNK
+169 SLDKQEEMLNK
-180 VITERL
+180 VINERL

-195 KKLAKEYKAKCLD
+195 SKLTS
-208 VNYKAPNALRCLTTD
+208 P
-223 DDIENLSGYLFD
+223 ISPNLSFKIPEVPNISDSLDLFNV
-235 EKISEEPV
+235 KFPEEPL
-243 ASSKPEFVTPV
+243 SNQEPKFVPPV
-254 VESKEEQPITEPKIE
+254 VEPKEDQPITEPKIE
-269 TIPKEETI
+269 PVPKEETI
-277 KVNTDPE
+277 EVNPDPE
-284 IKKIQEIDEQQLPT
+284 IKEIQETEAEQVPT
-298 TPQPDNSTNIF
+298 KPQPDNSTNIF

-314 GKESKPDYPSL
+314 GKEPKPDYPSL

-334 GIKSDILVPEQP
+334 GIESDILVPEQP
-346 EEPIVEEKEEP
+346 EEPISEEKAEP

-380 PNDLNSVKQAIS
+380 PKDLNSVKKAIS
-392 DLNKEIR
+392 DLNKEIK

>member
-1 MENTIL
+1 MENAIL
-7 NISIDLIMPNRFQP
+7 NVNIDLIIPNRFQP

-40 GIIEPIIVRPLNDK
+40 GIIEPIIVRQLNDK

-73 KLPVIVKHLSD
+73 KVPVIVRNLSD

-115 HGIKTQEELAKEIGV
+115 QGLKTQEELAKEIGV

-154 NKISERHARALLKIT
+154 NKISERHARALLKLS
-169 SLDKQVELLNK
+169 SLDKQEEMLNK
-180 VITERL
+180 VINERL

-195 KKLAKEYKAKCLD
+195 NKLTS
-208 VNYKAPNALRCLTTD
+208 P
-223 DDIENLSGYLFD
+223 ISPNLSFKIPEVPNISDSLDLFNV
-235 EKISEEPV
+235 KFPEEPL
-243 ASSKPEFVTPV
+243 SDQEPEFVPPV
-254 VESKEEQPITEPKIE
+254 VEPKEVQPITEPKIE
-269 TIPKEETI
+269 PVPKEETI
-277 KVNTDPE
+277 EVNPDPE
-284 IKKIQEIDEQQLPT
+284 IKEIQEKEAEQVPT
-298 TPQPDNSTNIF
+298 KPQPDNSTNIF

-314 GKESKPDYPSL
+314 GKEPKPDYPSL

-334 GIKSDILVPEQP
+334 GIESDILVPEQP
-346 EEPIVEEKEEP
+346 EEAISEEKEEP

-380 PNDLNSVKQAIS
+380 PKDLNSVKKAIS

-399 EAGFNIEFE
+399 EAGFTIEFE

>member
-73 KLPVIVKHLSD
+73 KVPVIVKHLSD

-115 HGIKTQEELAKEIGV
+115 HGLKTQEELAKEIGV

-169 SLDKQVELLNK
+169 SLDKQEELLNK

-195 KKLAKEYKAKCLD
+195 KKLDTSTTPNITFKMPEVPNI
-208 VNYKAPNALRCLTTD
+208 VNTLN
-223 DDIENLSGYLFD
+223 LFD
-235 EKISEEPV
+235 EKITEERV
-243 ASSKPEFVTPV
+243 ASSKPEFVTRV
-254 VESKEEQPITEPKIE
+254 VEPKEDQPITEPKIE
-269 TIPKEETI
+269 PVPKEETI
-277 KVNTDPE
+277 EVNPDPE
-284 IKKIQEIDEQQLPT
+284 IKEIQEIEEEQLPT
-298 TPQPDNSTNIF
+298 KPQPDNSTNIF

-334 GIKSDILVPEQP
+334 GVESDILVPEQP
-346 EEPIVEEKEEP
+346 EEPIVEEKEES
-357 KLEVTEPIVVPE
+357 KLEVTEPIVVHE